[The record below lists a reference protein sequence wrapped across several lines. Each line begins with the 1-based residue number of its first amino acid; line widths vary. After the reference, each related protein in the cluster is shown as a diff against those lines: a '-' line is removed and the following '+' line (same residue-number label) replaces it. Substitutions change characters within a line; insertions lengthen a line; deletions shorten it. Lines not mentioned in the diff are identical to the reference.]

1 MKHLAY
7 RTTVAA
13 KELCVSSHHVRRLIE
28 TGQLEAEATRGGHY
42 RIPVEEVERLK
53 RDGVPPFPQTAPGD
67 EEQDEAPQVEPKV
80 LAYTPIPESPEVQEE
95 RDALAIV
102 ETRVKRRRVELEG
115 ERIEDEFREREARR
129 HQEMRE
135 TIRLQARQA
144 EEERRREWEER
155 TVDYALRRTPS
166 ECPADMRIRVVQAV
180 QSAIKVL
187 SPSTSQEV
195 VHRTADAAAWD
206 ALAEFRDRQDREAA
220 IKAAVDSPSY
230 WGVPS
235 DKADLLRIKAK
246 HLATEAIREQGTGM
260 SAMELRRIA
269 ETAVEP
275 VAAECENHRAKE
287 KLISE
292 MTFWRFMEASGDER
306 QRATAAVREAMDR
319 APIGESSA
327 QLRARIEKVLPRFE
341 EEVNERLADENA
353 ERELQELIRQADRFL
368 DEALRDDYDWDSSY
382 ERWEAERELRAPLRQ
397 AVREAHQDGDISAS
411 DLKRFVAEWIDEHL
425 ECDE

>member
-1 MKHLAY
+1 MKQLAY

-13 KELCVSSHHVRRLIE
+13 KELGVSSHHIRRLIE
-28 TGQLEAEATRGGHY
+28 TGQLDAEATRGGHY

-67 EEQDEAPQVEPKV
+67 EEPDDAPATEPKV
-80 LAYTPIPESPEVQEE
+80 LTYTPIPEAPEVQEE

-129 HQEMRE
+129 QQEIRE
-135 TIRLQARQA
+135 TLRLQARQA

-166 ECPADMRIRVVQAV
+166 ECPADMRIRVAQAV
-180 QSAIKVL
+180 RNAIKIL
-187 SPSTSQEV
+187 GPSTSQEV

-206 ALAEFRDRQDREAA
+206 ALAEFRHRQDREAA

-246 HLATEAIREQGTGM
+246 HLATEAIREQGNGM
-260 SAMELRRIA
+260 SAQELRRIA
-269 ETAVEP
+269 EAAVEP
-275 VAAECENHRAKE
+275 VAAECDNHRAKE
-287 KLISE
+287 KLVSE

-306 QRATAAVREAMDR
+306 QRATDAVREGLER
-319 APIGESSA
+319 APVTDSLSK
-327 QLRARIEKVLPRFE
+327 LRARVERVLRPYD
-341 EEVNERLADENA
+341 EEVDERLLADKSEN
-353 ERELQELIRQADRFL
+353 EVLELIGRAERFL
-368 DEALRDDYDWDSSY
+368 DQILRDEYEWESVF
-382 ERWEAERELRAPLRQ
+382 ERWEAEREMRKPLAK
-397 AVREAHQDGDISAS
+397 AVREAFEEDEVCEAS
-411 DLKRFVAEWIDEHL
+411 LEHFVVNWVSERIEAD
-425 ECDE
+425 